1 MTPLERRRFD
11 HRIIVVTM
19 DPRWTTTSAA
29 ATLPVRAGEDYRG
42 YIRLVAGDAVRYAFV
57 GGRGHWLDGGQ
68 PVSAGLLFEVSS
80 RLRIDPR
87 SYPPTARGFA
97 RSARSPSPVTSP
109 SSIDSAPAMPGD
121 SDPRLDTIGH
131 APHRI
136 SSAPTPAGTDGPD
149 AVG

>member
-87 SYPPTARGFA
+87 SYPA
-97 RSARSPSPVTSP
+97 
-109 SSIDSAPAMPGD
+109 
-121 SDPRLDTIGH
+121 
-131 APHRI
+131 
-136 SSAPTPAGTDGPD
+136 DGPRFREIGEV
-149 AVG
+149 AVAGDIALFDRLCAGYAR